1 MADQFAN
8 LDLLQFLRGGYES
21 GRSVPLPSL
30 ADTSTCG
37 HYILSSWEQKN
48 TAITAH
54 IQSLLCLP
62 KSPPEQDSLQY
73 QERMS
78 SGGNTHWCYQCR
90 QPVRLRGRNLAC
102 PYCDGGFVQELD
114 EVVGAQQQDFFGSH
128 SGDTSDFGMTEPFPD
143 PRFGIM
149 DAFASLMRQ
158 RMAGRNPT
166 FDIRTRSGV
175 TPENSMAFGSG
186 PSGPWLIFH
195 GQSPV
200 GMSDNNA
207 IEFFLNG
214 NPGMGQRR
222 ANFGDVFMG
231 PGLQALIEQLTM
243 NDRQGPPPAPRSAI
257 DAMPTVKITQRHLST
272 DSHCPVCKD
281 KFELGTEARQMPCNH
296 IYHSDC
302 ITPWLVQHNSCPVC
316 RLELPSQASGSAR
329 TNWNSRTGNTSGSS
343 GAHNS
348 GRDNVQN
355 QGRRNPFSFL
365 WPF

>member
-1 MADQFAN
+1 
-8 LDLLQFLRGGYES
+8 
-21 GRSVPLPSL
+21 
-30 ADTSTCG
+30 
-37 HYILSSWEQKN
+37 
-48 TAITAH
+48 
-54 IQSLLCLP
+54 
-62 KSPPEQDSLQY
+62 
-73 QERMS
+73 MS

-128 SGDTSDFGMTEPFPD
+128 SGDTPDFGMTEPFPD

-149 DAFASLMRQ
+149 DAFTTLMRQ

-207 IEFFLNG
+207 FEFFLNG

-243 NDRQGPPPAPRSAI
+243 NDRQGPPPAPRTAI

-316 RLELPSQASGSAR
+316 RLELPSQGSGSAR
-329 TNWNSRTGNTSGSS
+329 TNWNSRTGNASGSS